1 MTQGG
6 SCTLQVSGP
15 ALNLSYWYDVGGNA
29 NQVQHFAY
37 DALDR
42 LVYAYTEE
50 QGGTSAGTYTRTY
63 TYDAPS
69 ASSPGTACR
78 GK

>member
-1 MTQGG
+1 MP
-6 SCTLQVSGP
+6 S
-15 ALNLSYWYDVGGNA
+15 
-29 NQVQHFAY
+29 FAY

-50 QGGTSAGTYTRTY
+50 QDGTSAGTYTRTY
-63 TYDAPS
+63 AYDAPS